1 MYYITL
7 NNIIL
12 KGSGVPRWAEVRAPR
27 HCLQVGEQTLGD
39 KRATN
44 HHHRQRHQLQTAQT
58 SNSSSSGSR
67 QAREEPKKGKSSTY
81 NFQDDWH
88 ISSCPGSTL
97 KKRTL
102 NGHFP
107 RLAQTDPYV
116 FRNCLVNSRPRPPH
130 HHHHHHYDHFRNRHP
145 YTIMY
150 LGTAWSTPAEQS
162 NSPTLGWHDQCLR
175 ATTTDLARKVCLW
188 WEDQSLRVTT
198 IGSARK
204 SLVIVLHNFCLH
216 KFSLKS
222 H

>member
-1 MYYITL
+1 MKQI
-7 NNIIL
+7 
-12 KGSGVPRWAEVRAPR
+12 GDP
-27 HCLQVGEQTLGD
+27 LQ
-39 KRATN
+39 
-44 HHHRQRHQLQTAQT
+44 
-58 SNSSSSGSR
+58 NSSGWEWFQQYLSFDWK
-67 QAREEPKKGKSSTY
+67 EKSTTY

-162 NSPTLGWHDQCLR
+162 NSPTLG
-175 ATTTDLARKVCLW
+175 
-188 WEDQSLRVTT
+188 
-198 IGSARK
+198 
-204 SLVIVLHNFCLH
+204 
-216 KFSLKS
+216 
-222 H
+222 